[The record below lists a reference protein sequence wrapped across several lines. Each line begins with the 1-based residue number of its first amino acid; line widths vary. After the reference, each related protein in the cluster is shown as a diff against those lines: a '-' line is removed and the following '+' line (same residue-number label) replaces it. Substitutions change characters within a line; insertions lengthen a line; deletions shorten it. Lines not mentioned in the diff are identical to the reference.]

1 VKDIPII
8 FELVIVGFEVLAW
21 LFLLVLALFGY
32 QWINLG
38 FVTQWA
44 TQLSFA
50 LFGLAYM
57 FGVIFDKA
65 VSSLPFGWIVGH
77 GAVAE
82 TADLPSPLLM
92 RMQVLVKNP
101 DIYHE
106 LQKRINQHRLVRSTV
121 FNFALISLSAL
132 LFVFKQFGFDL
143 RLFVVLIFL
152 AALFVSLTLFTGR
165 QSARTLILELRCAS
179 QALGGNSVD
188 LPKAPNSL
196 LHRETGVRSEQAKT
210 QK

>member
-1 VKDIPII
+1 MKDIPII

-21 LFLLVLALFGY
+21 ILLLILALFGY
-32 QWINLG
+32 QWINLD

-44 TQLSFA
+44 TQLSFG
-50 LFGLAYM
+50 LVGLAYM
-57 FGVIFDKA
+57 FGLIFDKA

-92 RMQVLVKNP
+92 RMQVLAKSP
-101 DIYHE
+101 DIYAE

-132 LFVFKQFGFDL
+132 LFVFMRTGFNL
-143 RLFVVLIFL
+143 RLLVLLVFLSTVFVG
-152 AALFVSLTLFTGR
+152 LTLFTGR
-165 QSARTLILELRCAS
+165 QSARTLMLELRYAS
-179 QALGGNSVD
+179 EALGGDGNGG
-188 LPKAPNSL
+188 PKTPTA
-196 LHRETGVRSEQAKT
+196 
-210 QK
+210 

>member
-21 LFLLVLALFGY
+21 IFLLVLALFGY
-32 QWINLG
+32 HWINLG
-38 FVTQWA
+38 LVSQWA

-50 LFGLAYM
+50 LLGLAYM
-57 FGVIFDKA
+57 LGLIFDKA

-82 TADLPSPLLM
+82 TADAVSPLLM
-92 RMQVLVKNP
+92 RMQVLAANP
-101 DIYHE
+101 DMYDA

-132 LFVFKQFGFDL
+132 LFVFTRFGFDF
-143 RLFVVLIFL
+143 RLFAVLIFL
-152 AALFVSLTLFTGR
+152 SAFFVSLTLFTGR
-165 QSARTLILELRCAS
+165 QSARTLILELRYAKE
-179 QALGGNSVD
+179 ALTNNRD
-188 LPKAPNSL
+188 DAPNAPAAQL
-196 LHRETGVRSEQAKT
+196 RRE
-210 QK
+210 

>member
-1 VKDIPII
+1 MKDIPII

-21 LFLLVLALFGY
+21 IFLLTLTLFGY
-32 QWINLG
+32 KWIELN

-44 TQLSFA
+44 TQLSFG
-50 LFGLAYM
+50 LLGLAYM

-82 TADLPSPLLM
+82 TPDLPSPLRM
-92 RMQVLVKNP
+92 RMQVLARNP
-101 DIYHE
+101 EIYNQ

-132 LFVFKQFGFDL
+132 LFVFTRFGFDL
-143 RLFVVLIFL
+143 RLFGLLVFL
-152 AALFVSLTLFTGR
+152 SMVFVSLTLFTGR
-165 QSARTLILELRCAS
+165 QCARTLMLELQYAS
-179 QALGGNSVD
+179 EALNRKDDES
-188 LPKAPNSL
+188 PNTPNPYQ
-196 LHRETGVRSEQAKT
+196 REKLE
-210 QK
+210 

>member
-21 LFLLVLALFGY
+21 ILLLALTLFGY
-32 QWINLG
+32 QWIELN

-44 TQLSFA
+44 TQLSFG
-50 LFGLAYM
+50 LLGLAYM

-82 TADLPSPLLM
+82 TADLPSPLRM
-92 RMQVLVKNP
+92 RMEVLARNP
-101 DIYHE
+101 EIYNQ
-106 LQKRINQHRLVRSTV
+106 LQSHINQHRLVRSTV

-132 LFVFKQFGFDL
+132 LFVFTRFGFDL
-143 RLFVVLIFL
+143 RLIGSLVFL
-152 AALFVSLTLFTGR
+152 SAFFVSLTLFTGR
-165 QSARTLILELRCAS
+165 HSARTLMLELQYAS
-179 QALGGNSVD
+179 EELNRKD
-188 LPKAPNSL
+188 D
-196 LHRETGVRSEQAKT
+196 EVRMAEGLQRKN
-210 QK
+210 

>member
-1 VKDIPII
+1 MKDIPII

-21 LFLLVLALFGY
+21 VLLLALTLFGY
-32 QWINLG
+32 AWIELD

-44 TQLSFA
+44 AQLSFG
-50 LFGLAYM
+50 LVGLAYM

-82 TADLPSPLLM
+82 TANMPNPVRM
-92 RMQVLVKNP
+92 RMQVLARNP
-101 DIYHE
+101 EIYNE

-132 LFVFKQFGFDL
+132 LFVFTRFGFDP
-143 RLFVVLIFL
+143 RLFGLLVFL
-152 AALFVSLTLFTGR
+152 STVFVSLTLFTGR
-165 QSARTLILELRCAS
+165 QSARTLMLELQYAS
-179 QALGGNSVD
+179 EALNGKHDEGPSMRS
-188 LPKAPNSL
+188 PNTEKM
-196 LHRETGVRSEQAKT
+196 R
-210 QK
+210 

>member
-21 LFLLVLALFGY
+21 IFLLVLALFGY
-32 QWINLG
+32 QWIDLD

-44 TQLSFA
+44 TQLSFG
-50 LFGLAYM
+50 LLGLAYM
-57 FGVIFDKA
+57 FGLIFDKA

-92 RMQVLVKNP
+92 RMQVLAKNP
-101 DIYHE
+101 DIYAE

-132 LFVFKQFGFDL
+132 LFVFTRIGFNL
-143 RLFVVLIFL
+143 RLFVLLVFL
-152 AALFVSLTLFTGR
+152 STIFVSLTFFPGR
-165 QSARTLILELRCAS
+165 QSARTLMLELQYAS
-179 QALGGNSVD
+179 EALGGSGND
-188 LPKAPNSL
+188 RPKTPM
-196 LHRETGVRSEQAKT
+196 V
-210 QK
+210 

>member
-21 LFLLVLALFGY
+21 ILLLVLTLFGY
-32 QWINLG
+32 QWIELN

-44 TQLSFA
+44 TQLSFG
-50 LFGLAYM
+50 LLGLAYM

-82 TADLPSPLLM
+82 TADQPTPLQM
-92 RMQVLVKNP
+92 RMEVLARNP
-101 DIYHE
+101 EVYSQ
-106 LQKRINQHRLVRSTV
+106 LQKHINQHRLVRGTV

-132 LFVFKQFGFDL
+132 LFVCTRFGFDL
-143 RLFVVLIFL
+143 RLITSLVVLSAF
-152 AALFVSLTLFTGR
+152 FVSLTLFTGR
-165 QSARTLILELRCAS
+165 QSARTLTLELQYAS
-179 QALGGNSVD
+179 HELGRKDVDSNSS
-188 LPKAPNSL
+188 A
-196 LHRETGVRSEQAKT
+196 GA
-210 QK
+210 

>member
-21 LFLLVLALFGY
+21 ILLLILALFGY

-44 TQLSFA
+44 TQLSFG
-50 LFGLAYM
+50 LLGLAYM
-57 FGVIFDKA
+57 FGLIFDKA

-92 RMQVLVKNP
+92 RMQVLAKSP
-101 DIYHE
+101 GIYAE

-132 LFVFKQFGFDL
+132 LFVFMRTGFNL
-143 RLFVVLIFL
+143 RLLVLLIFL
-152 AALFVSLTLFTGR
+152 STVFVGLTLFTGR
-165 QSARTLILELRCAS
+165 QSARTLMLELRYAS
-179 QALGGNSVD
+179 EALGGSGNGG
-188 LPKAPNSL
+188 PKTPTA
-196 LHRETGVRSEQAKT
+196 
-210 QK
+210 

>member
-21 LFLLVLALFGY
+21 IFLLTLCLFGY
-32 QWINLG
+32 KWIELN

-44 TQLSFA
+44 TELSFG
-50 LFGLAYM
+50 LLGLAYM

-82 TADLPSPLLM
+82 TADLPSPLRM
-92 RMQVLVKNP
+92 RMQVLARSP
-101 DIYHE
+101 EIYHQ
-106 LQKRINQHRLVRSTV
+106 LQNRINQHRLVRSTV

-132 LFVFKQFGFDL
+132 LFVFTRFGFDL
-143 RLFVVLIFL
+143 RLFGLLVFL
-152 AALFVSLTLFTGR
+152 STVFVSLTLFTGR
-165 QSARTLILELRCAS
+165 QSARTLMLELQYAS
-179 QALGGNSVD
+179 EELNRKDDESPNM
-188 LPKAPNSL
+188 PKP
-196 LHRETGVRSEQAKT
+196 
-210 QK
+210 

>member
-1 VKDIPII
+1 MKDIPII
-8 FELVIVGFEVLAW
+8 FELVIIGFEVLAW
-21 LFLLVLALFGY
+21 ILLLILALFGY

-44 TQLSFA
+44 TQLSFG
-50 LFGLAYM
+50 LLGLAYM
-57 FGVIFDKA
+57 FGLIFDKA

-92 RMQVLVKNP
+92 RMQVLAKSPN
-101 DIYHE
+101 IYAE

-132 LFVFKQFGFDL
+132 LFVFMRTGFNL
-143 RLFVVLIFL
+143 RLLVLLVFLYTVFVG
-152 AALFVSLTLFTGR
+152 LTLFTGR
-165 QSARTLILELRCAS
+165 QSARTLMLELRYAS
-179 QALGGNSVD
+179 EALGGDGNGG
-188 LPKAPNSL
+188 PKTPTA
-196 LHRETGVRSEQAKT
+196 
-210 QK
+210 